1 VVISE
6 PFATRF
12 GTRVGDS
19 VDVDTPGGLAHFRV
33 VALYNDYSSDAGV
46 MLVDNRTFA
55 RLFHDDSVNSLAI
68 YAVPGADLATLRTSV
83 IRSVLPLRID
93 VQTTRELRAL
103 VISIFNRTFAIT
115 YALYII
121 SIAIAVLGV
130 VSTLFALVLERRREI
145 GLLRYL
151 GLTATEVRRMVFYE
165 AAYIGGLGGL
175 SGVAVGV
182 LLALLLIYVINRQ
195 AFGWLIELHMP
206 WDFLAEAIVLVVVAA
221 LVAGI
226 YPAKIAAR
234 IRTAEA
240 VRSE

>member
-1 VVISE
+1 
-6 PFATRF
+6 
-12 GTRVGDS
+12 
-19 VDVDTPGGLAHFRV
+19 
-33 VALYNDYSSDAGV
+33 